1 MDKQINK
8 QINVELKDGK
18 PVVCKCGGKNFMP
31 LMRFFKFSAL
41 LTGSPKDSLMPV
53 EVFVC
58 GLCGEPLQELL
69 PPELRENKPK
79 IDLSNINIES

>member
-1 MDKQINK
+1 MDKK
-8 QINVELKDGK
+8 INVELKDGK

-53 EVFVC
+53 EVFIC

-69 PPELRENKPK
+69 PPELRENKLK